1 VKRKLSHSSSINSKL
16 AKKGKRVI
24 VICGPATP
32 VKDVLLDL
40 GSMLSVFYET
50 KGKNFHCKKKGKQN
64 VLNSD
69 YHFGHIRFFFPES
82 SKIKVPTSV
91 AENLY
96 LHQIN
101 LDLYRRS
108 LFIRR
113 TQHRIN
119 VTQIDFDSTIFLK
132 TYRVLYFP

>member
-1 VKRKLSHSSSINSKL
+1 LTACHKPGPCLGYYTAGAWDDSLTGVPALVTIAPIGGILLVTFCVKRKLSHSSSINSKL

-69 YHFGHIRFFFPES
+69 YHFGHIRFFFRNQ
-82 SKIKVPTSV
+82 V
-91 AENLY
+91 
-96 LHQIN
+96 
-101 LDLYRRS
+101 R
-108 LFIRR
+108 
-113 TQHRIN
+113 
-119 VTQIDFDSTIFLK
+119 
-132 TYRVLYFP
+132 